1 MLLYSSLSLIRHS
14 INQEDI
20 ASSIIYLLPLSIIL
34 SFHHPL
40 PPPFSMIHR
49 PSSLIITHRI
59 IHPSFSSHHLSI
71 HPRPSSCILSPGCPP
86 KYPKLKSKASM
97 SMAKRFGLRGKDQ
110 SLVHILTSLIIYI
123 YIYKY
128 STCICIRIYI
138 YTYCV
143 CLPEGMDKQWRR
155 FHQQARESSN
165 HRALISFLWSPV

>member
-59 IHPSFSSHHLSI
+59 IHPSFRSHHLSI
-71 HPRPSSCILSPGCPP
+71 HPHPSSCILSPGCPP

-123 YIYKY
+123 YINIAHVFAYV
-128 STCICIRIYI
+128 YI

-165 HRALISFLWSPV
+165 HRAHFSSL